1 MMKQLLVIGTIIFAA
16 GFFLGSSQLMAI
28 TVYAQQ
34 SAGPQN
40 MTTATNTTTV
50 TNTTAAGGGAAA
62 TNATA
67 TNTTAPQNMT
77 TATNTTTVT
86 NTTAAGG
93 GAAATNATTT
103 TGIITNL
110 TWFDGQVDQLS
121 PENVQYQHTDPAF
134 AKLAQTTADCLNDL
148 NKIYAKVEANPQFS
162 EVPGSATA
170 YTPGDIQGQD
180 QCTDVINQGVA
191 QFCESTDSAT
201 LDSIPPSIR
210 NGSIISLRHKAGNY
224 STVISHI

>member
-1 MMKQLLVIGTIIFAA
+1 MKQLLVIGTIILAA
-16 GFFLGSSQLMAI
+16 GFILGSSQLMAI

-34 SAGPQN
+34 SAAPQN
-40 MTTATNTTTV
+40 MTTTTNTTTTV
-50 TNTTAAGGGAAA
+50 TNTTAAAGGA
-62 TNATA
+62 
-67 TNTTAPQNMT
+67 
-77 TATNTTTVT
+77 
-86 NTTAAGG
+86 
-93 GAAATNATTT
+93 AAATNATTT

-121 PENVQYQHTDPAF
+121 PENIQYQHTDPAF

-148 NKIYAKVEANPQFS
+148 NGIYAKVEANPQFS
-162 EVPGSATA
+162 EAPGSATA

-201 LDSIPPSIR
+201 FDSQKCQEAEIMTEDYV
-210 NGSIISLRHKAGNY
+210 GVAEALFE
-224 STVISHI
+224 

>member
-1 MMKQLLVIGTIIFAA
+1 MKQLLVIGTIIFAA

-62 TNATA
+62 TNAT
-67 TNTTAPQNMT
+67 
-77 TATNTTTVT
+77 
-86 NTTAAGG
+86 
-93 GAAATNATTT
+93 TT

-121 PENVQYQHTDPAF
+121 PENIQYQHTDPAF
-134 AKLAQTTADCLNDL
+134 ANLAQTTADCLNDL
-148 NKIYAKVEANPQFS
+148 NKISAKVEANPQFS
-162 EVPGSATA
+162 EAPGSATA

-201 LDSIPPSIR
+201 LDSQKCQEAEIMTDDYVAFAEA
-210 NGSIISLRHKAGNY
+210 LFE
-224 STVISHI
+224 

>member
-1 MMKQLLVIGTIIFAA
+1 MKQLLVIGTIILAA
-16 GFFLGSSQLMAI
+16 GFILGSSQLMAI

-34 SAGPQN
+34 SAAPQN
-40 MTTATNTTTV
+40 MTTTTNTTTTV
-50 TNTTAAGGGAAA
+50 TNTTAAAGGA
-62 TNATA
+62 
-67 TNTTAPQNMT
+67 
-77 TATNTTTVT
+77 
-86 NTTAAGG
+86 
-93 GAAATNATTT
+93 AAATNATTT

-121 PENVQYQHTDPAF
+121 PENIQYQHTDPAF

-162 EVPGSATA
+162 EAPGSATA

-201 LDSIPPSIR
+201 FDSQKCQEAEIMTEDYV
-210 NGSIISLRHKAGNY
+210 GVAEALFE
-224 STVISHI
+224 

>member
-1 MMKQLLVIGTIIFAA
+1 MKQLLVIGTIIILAA
-16 GFFLGSSQLMAI
+16 DIILGTSLMAT

-34 SAGPQN
+34 SA
-40 MTTATNTTTV
+40 
-50 TNTTAAGGGAAA
+50 
-62 TNATA
+62 
-67 TNTTAPQNMT
+67 APQNMT
-77 TATNTTTVT
+77 TATNTTTFT
-86 NTTAAGG
+86 NTTAAG

-121 PENVQYQHTDPAF
+121 PENIQYQHTDPAF

-148 NKIYAKVEANPQFS
+148 NQIYAKVEANPQFR
-162 EVPGSATA
+162 EAPGSATA

-180 QCTDVINQGVA
+180 QCTDMINQGVA

-201 LDSIPPSIR
+201 FDSQKCQEAR
-210 NGSIISLRHKAGNY
+210 LMTDDYVGFAEALFE
-224 STVISHI
+224 

>member
-16 GFFLGSSQLMAI
+16 GFILGSSQLMAI

-34 SAGPQN
+34 SVGPQN

-121 PENVQYQHTDPAF
+121 PENIQYQHTDPAF
-134 AKLAQTTADCLNDL
+134 ANLAQTTADCLNDL
-148 NKIYAKVEANPQFS
+148 NKISAKVEANPQFS
-162 EVPGSATA
+162 EAPGSATA

-180 QCTDVINQGVA
+180 QCTDGINQGVA

-201 LDSIPPSIR
+201 FDSQKCQEARIMTEDYV
-210 NGSIISLRHKAGNY
+210 GVAEALFE
-224 STVISHI
+224 

>member
-1 MMKQLLVIGTIIFAA
+1 MMKQLLVIGTIILAA
-16 GFFLGSSQLMAI
+16 GFILGSSQLMAI

-34 SAGPQN
+34 SAAPQN
-40 MTTATNTTTV
+40 MTTTTNTTTTV
-50 TNTTAAGGGAAA
+50 TNTTAAAGGA
-62 TNATA
+62 
-67 TNTTAPQNMT
+67 
-77 TATNTTTVT
+77 
-86 NTTAAGG
+86 
-93 GAAATNATTT
+93 AAATNATTT

-121 PENVQYQHTDPAF
+121 PENIQYQHTDPAF

-148 NKIYAKVEANPQFS
+148 NGIYAKVEANPQFS
-162 EVPGSATA
+162 EAPGSATA

-201 LDSIPPSIR
+201 FDSQKCQEAEIMTDDYVA
-210 NGSIISLRHKAGNY
+210 LAEALFE
-224 STVISHI
+224 

>member
-1 MMKQLLVIGTIIFAA
+1 
-16 GFFLGSSQLMAI
+16 MAI

-34 SAGPQN
+34 SAAPQN
-40 MTTATNTTTV
+40 MTTTTNTTTNV
-50 TNTTAAGGGAAA
+50 TNTTAAAGGAAA
-62 TNATA
+62 TNATI
-67 TNTTAPQNMT
+67 
-77 TATNTTTVT
+77 
-86 NTTAAGG
+86 
-93 GAAATNATTT
+93 TT
-103 TGIITNL
+103 TGTIITNL

-121 PENVQYQHTDPAF
+121 PENIQYQHTDPAF

-162 EVPGSATA
+162 EAPGSATA

-201 LDSIPPSIR
+201 FDSQKCQEAEIMTDDYV
-210 NGSIISLRHKAGNY
+210 GVAEALFE
-224 STVISHI
+224 

>member
-1 MMKQLLVIGTIIFAA
+1 MMKQLLVIGTIILAA
-16 GFFLGSSQLMAI
+16 GFILGSSQLMAI

-34 SAGPQN
+34 SAAPQN
-40 MTTATNTTTV
+40 MTTTTNTTTTV
-50 TNTTAAGGGAAA
+50 TNTTAAAGGA
-62 TNATA
+62 
-67 TNTTAPQNMT
+67 
-77 TATNTTTVT
+77 
-86 NTTAAGG
+86 
-93 GAAATNATTT
+93 AAATNATTT

-121 PENVQYQHTDPAF
+121 PENIQYQHTDPAF

-148 NKIYAKVEANPQFS
+148 NGIYAKVEANPQFS
-162 EVPGSATA
+162 EAPGSATA

-201 LDSIPPSIR
+201 FDSQKCQEAEIMTEDYV
-210 NGSIISLRHKAGNY
+210 GVAEALFE
-224 STVISHI
+224 

>member
-1 MMKQLLVIGTIIFAA
+1 MMKQLLVIGTIILAA
-16 GFFLGSSQLMAI
+16 EFILGSSQLMAI

-34 SAGPQN
+34 SAAPQN
-40 MTTATNTTTV
+40 MTTTTNTTTNV

-62 TNATA
+62 
-67 TNTTAPQNMT
+67 
-77 TATNTTTVT
+77 
-86 NTTAAGG
+86 
-93 GAAATNATTT
+93 ATNATTT
-103 TGIITNL
+103 TKGIITNL

-121 PENVQYQHTDPAF
+121 PENIQYQHTDPAF

>member
-1 MMKQLLVIGTIIFAA
+1 MMKQPLVIGIIILAA
-16 GFFLGSSQLMAI
+16 GIILGTFQLMAI
-28 TVYAQQ
+28 AVYAQQ
-34 SAGPQN
+34 SAAPQN
-40 MTTATNTTTV
+40 MTTTTNTTTNVINTTAAGGGAAGATNTTATNATAPQNMTTTTNV
-50 TNTTAAGGGAAA
+50 TNTTAAGGGAAG
-62 TNATA
+62 A
-67 TNTTAPQNMT
+67 TNT
-77 TATNTTTVT
+77 
-86 NTTAAGG
+86 
-93 GAAATNATTT
+93 TTT

-121 PENVQYQHTDPAF
+121 PENIQYQHTDPAF

-162 EVPGSATA
+162 EAPGSATA

-201 LDSIPPSIR
+201 FDSQKCQEAEIMTDDYVA
-210 NGSIISLRHKAGNY
+210 LAEALFE
-224 STVISHI
+224 

>member
-1 MMKQLLVIGTIIFAA
+1 MMKQPLVIGITILAA
-16 GFFLGSSQLMAI
+16 GIILGTFQLMAI
-28 TVYAQQ
+28 AVYAQQ
-34 SAGPQN
+34 SAAPQN
-40 MTTATNTTTV
+40 MTTTTNTTTNV
-50 TNTTAAGGGAAA
+50 INTTAAGGGAAGATNTTA
-62 TNATA
+62 TNA
-67 TNTTAPQNMT
+67 TAPQNMT
-77 TATNTTTVT
+77 TTTNVI

-93 GAAATNATTT
+93 GAAGATNTTTT

-121 PENVQYQHTDPAF
+121 PENIQYQHTDPAF

-148 NKIYAKVEANPQFS
+148 NGIHAKVEANPQFS
-162 EVPGSATA
+162 EAPGSATA

-201 LDSIPPSIR
+201 LDSQKCQEAEIMTDDYV
-210 NGSIISLRHKAGNY
+210 AFAEA
-224 STVISHI
+224 VFE

>member
-1 MMKQLLVIGTIIFAA
+1 MMKQLLVIGTIILAA
-16 GFFLGSSQLMAI
+16 GFILGSSQLMAI

-34 SAGPQN
+34 SAAPQN
-40 MTTATNTTTV
+40 MTTTSTNTTNV
-50 TNTTAAGGGAAA
+50 TNTTAGGAAAAA

-67 TNTTAPQNMT
+67 TNATAPQNMT
-77 TATNTTTVT
+77 TTSTNTTNVT
-86 NTTAAGG
+86 NTTAA
-93 GAAATNATTT
+93 AAATNATTT

-121 PENVQYQHTDPAF
+121 PENIQYQHTDPAF

-148 NKIYAKVEANPQFS
+148 NGIYAKVEANPQFG
-162 EVPGSATA
+162 EAPGSATA

-201 LDSIPPSIR
+201 FDSQKCQEAEIMTDDYV
-210 NGSIISLRHKAGNY
+210 GVAEALFE
-224 STVISHI
+224 

>member
-1 MMKQLLVIGTIIFAA
+1 MTKQLLVIGTIILAA
-16 GFFLGSSQLMAI
+16 GFILGSSQLMTI

-34 SAGPQN
+34 SA
-40 MTTATNTTTV
+40 
-50 TNTTAAGGGAAA
+50 
-62 TNATA
+62 
-67 TNTTAPQNMT
+67 APQNMT
-77 TATNTTTVT
+77 TTTNTTTAT

-103 TGIITNL
+103 NATAPQNMTTTTATNTTAAGGGAAATNATTTRGIITNL

-121 PENVQYQHTDPAF
+121 PENIQYQHTDPAF

-162 EVPGSATA
+162 EAPGSATA

-201 LDSIPPSIR
+201 FDSQKCQEARIMTEDYV
-210 NGSIISLRHKAGNY
+210 GVAEALFE
-224 STVISHI
+224 

>member
-1 MMKQLLVIGTIIFAA
+1 MKQLLVIGTIILAA
-16 GFFLGSSQLMAI
+16 GFILGSSQLMAI

-34 SAGPQN
+34 SASTQN
-40 MTTATNTTTV
+40 MTTTTNTTTV
-50 TNTTAAGGGAAA
+50 TNTTAAGGAAA
-62 TNATA
+62 TN
-67 TNTTAPQNMT
+67 
-77 TATNTTTVT
+77 
-86 NTTAAGG
+86 
-93 GAAATNATTT
+93 ATNATTT

-110 TWFDGQVDQLS
+110 TWFDGRVDQLS
-121 PENVQYQHTDPAF
+121 PENIQYQHTDPAF

-162 EVPGSATA
+162 EAPGSATA

-201 LDSIPPSIR
+201 LDSQKCQEAEIMTDDYVAFAEA
-210 NGSIISLRHKAGNY
+210 LFE
-224 STVISHI
+224 

>member
-1 MMKQLLVIGTIIFAA
+1 MMKQLLVIGTIILAA
-16 GFFLGSSQLMAI
+16 GFILGSSQLMAI

-34 SAGPQN
+34 SAAPQN
-40 MTTATNTTTV
+40 MTTTTNTTTV
-50 TNTTAAGGGAAA
+50 TNMTAAGGAAAA

-67 TNTTAPQNMT
+67 TNATA
-77 TATNTTTVT
+77 
-86 NTTAAGG
+86 
-93 GAAATNATTT
+93 T

-110 TWFDGQVDQLS
+110 TWFDGRVDQLS
-121 PENVQYQHTDPAF
+121 PENIEYQHTDPAF

-148 NKIYAKVEANPQFS
+148 NGIYAKVEANPQFS
-162 EVPGSATA
+162 EAPGSATA

-201 LDSIPPSIR
+201 LDSQKCQEAEIMTDDYV
-210 NGSIISLRHKAGNY
+210 GVAEALFE
-224 STVISHI
+224 

>member
-1 MMKQLLVIGTIIFAA
+1 MKQLLVIGTIILAA
-16 GFFLGSSQLMAI
+16 GFILGSSQLMAI

-34 SAGPQN
+34 SAAPQN
-40 MTTATNTTTV
+40 MTTTTTTTTTTNV
-50 TNTTAAGGGAAA
+50 TNTTAAGAA
-62 TNATA
+62 
-67 TNTTAPQNMT
+67 
-77 TATNTTTVT
+77 
-86 NTTAAGG
+86 
-93 GAAATNATTT
+93 AAATNATTT

-121 PENVQYQHTDPAF
+121 PENIQYQHTDPAF

-148 NKIYAKVEANPQFS
+148 NGIYAKVEANPQFS
-162 EVPGSATA
+162 EAPGSATA

-201 LDSIPPSIR
+201 FDSQKCQEAEIMTDDYV
-210 NGSIISLRHKAGNY
+210 GVAEALFE
-224 STVISHI
+224 